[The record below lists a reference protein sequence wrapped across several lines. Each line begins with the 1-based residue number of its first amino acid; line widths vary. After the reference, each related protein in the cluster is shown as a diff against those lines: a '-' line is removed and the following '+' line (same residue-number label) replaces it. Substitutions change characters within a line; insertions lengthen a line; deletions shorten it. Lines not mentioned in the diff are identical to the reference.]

1 VVVATHFWSFILILL
16 GIVVPVVTV
25 PFLLLFGQPTVAAA
39 YATHDDVISA
49 ALQICFAV
57 YLFFMLRRAYGIGNW
72 YSALAS
78 AAIAWSMFHIL
89 WLYRFIL
96 FFITMKLV

>member
-1 VVVATHFWSFILILL
+1 M
-16 GIVVPVVTV
+16 VTA
-25 PFLLLFGQPTVAAA
+25 PFVLLFGQPSVAAA
-39 YATHDDVISA
+39 YATHDDVLSA
-49 ALQICFAV
+49 ALHICFAV

-72 YSALAS
+72 YSALTS

-96 FFITMKLV
+96 FIITMKLV